1 MLLSLARS
9 ASQFRI
15 RLVEDEQNALPNRPG
30 LRTDFASSV
39 WNFCRWIAVVPP
51 PETYLSG
58 DKQGETSAVPRLL
71 LASKNYVLVLVVSLG
86 HLWSNSPRSIDQ
98 NVNVTPR
105 LTVKNCKILTTLL
118 FRNSQKRLST
128 KKSNQISPRSHVGIL
143 IYRTWSIASGPPG
156 HREQRSSVWI
166 R

>member
-1 MLLSLARS
+1 MKLLHRPIPRENIILSC
-9 ASQFRI
+9 QF
-15 RLVEDEQNALPNRPG
+15 ALLTG

-39 WNFCRWIAVVPP
+39 WNFCRWIADVPP
-51 PETYLSG
+51 PET
-58 DKQGETSAVPRLL
+58 SAVRRLL

-98 NVNVTPR
+98 NFNVTPR
-105 LTVKNCKILTTLL
+105 LYGQKLQNSHDTLL

-156 HREQRSSVWI
+156 HRDSQFELDNNRKESLTSLIAVI
-166 R
+166 C